1 MKKNSVIVLVAG
13 LLLIAIL
20 LITIMFMYIYSKP
33 IPFVNTDNDN
43 LLAENKYDTTSVSN
57 ISLNVQSTDV
67 FIEEGKTDKIEIK
80 TYGRKNEKYD
90 IKLNDGN
97 LSIVKDINKSFCI
110 GICYGQ
116 EKVLISVPKG
126 YNKKTNIKT
135 TSGDIKID
143 TNLDGKLSINTTSG
157 DIEIAEVLDGNIKTT
172 SGDIEIKKISNMN
185 ISTTSG
191 DVDIKKCNNINIKS
205 VSGDIEIESANLD
218 ENGLI
223 ETISGDVKI
232 LETNSIYIDYKTVSG
247 DSSIKDNNRHAYLEL
262 KIETVSGN
270 LEVG

>member
-1 MKKNSVIVLVAG
+1 MKKNSVIVLVSG

-20 LITIMFMYIYSKP
+20 LITIMFMYIYNKP
-33 IPFVNTDNDN
+33 IPFVNIDNDN
-43 LLAENKYDTTSVSN
+43 LLTENKYDITSIDN
-57 ISLNVQSTDV
+57 ILLNVQSTDV

-90 IKLNDGN
+90 IKLSDGN
-97 LSIVKDINKSFCI
+97 LSIAKDIDKSFCI

-116 EKVLISVPKG
+116 EKVVISIPKN

-143 TNLDGKLSINTTSG
+143 ANLDGKLSINTTSG
-157 DIEIAEVLDGNIKTT
+157 DVEIAEVLDGNIKTT
-172 SGDIEIKKISNMN
+172 SGDIEVRKIDNMN

-191 DVDIKKCNNINIKS
+191 DIDIKKCNNINIKS
-205 VSGDIEIESANLD
+205 VSGDIEVESANL
-218 ENGLI
+218 EKNGLI

-232 LETNSIYIDYKTVSG
+232 LQTNDIYIDYKTVSG
-247 DSSIKDNNRHAYLEL
+247 DSSIKDNNKHAYLEL
-262 KIETVSGN
+262 KIETVSGDI
-270 LEVG
+270 EVG

>member
-13 LLLIAIL
+13 LLLITIL
-20 LITIMFMYIYSKP
+20 LITIMFMYIYNKP

-43 LLAENKYDTTSVSN
+43 LLTENKYDTTSVSN

-67 FIEEGKTDKIEIK
+67 FIEEGKNDKIEIK

-116 EKVLISVPKG
+116 EKVVISVPKG

-135 TSGDIKID
+135 TSGDI
-143 TNLDGKLSINTTSG
+143 
-157 DIEIAEVLDGNIKTT
+157 
-172 SGDIEIKKISNMN
+172 EIKKISNMS

-262 KIETVSGN
+262 KIETVSGD

>member
-13 LLLIAIL
+13 LLLITIL
-20 LITIMFMYIYSKP
+20 LITIMFMYIYNKP
-33 IPFVNTDNDN
+33 IPFVTTDNDN
-43 LLAENKYDTTSVSN
+43 LLTENKYATTSVSN
-57 ISLNVQSTDV
+57 ISLHVQSTDV

-116 EKVLISVPKG
+116 EKVVISVPKG

-157 DIEIAEVLDGNIKTT
+157 DIEI
-172 SGDIEIKKISNMN
+172 KKISNMS

-262 KIETVSGN
+262 KIETVSGD

>member
-13 LLLIAIL
+13 LLLITIL
-20 LITIMFMYIYSKP
+20 LITIMFMYIYNKP

-43 LLAENKYDTTSVSN
+43 LLTENKYDTTSVSN

-116 EKVLISVPKG
+116 EKVVISVPKG

-135 TSGDIKID
+135 TSGDI
-143 TNLDGKLSINTTSG
+143 
-157 DIEIAEVLDGNIKTT
+157 
-172 SGDIEIKKISNMN
+172 EIKKISNMS

-262 KIETVSGN
+262 KIETVSGD